1 VEKRARMT
9 FPTVSG
15 SNLQRQKIALP
26 QELEGEYN
34 LLFVPFQ
41 QWQQSEVNS
50 WIALAEQLEEQYPNL
65 VYYELPTIRTLNSLS
80 KFFIN
85 EGMRAGI
92 PNTKSRQRTITL
104 YLDKSSFQSALAMP
118 DEDHIYILIIDRQ
131 GNEFF
136 RARGSYTKEAE
147 ADLRDALLQLF
158 GTDKQ

>member
-1 VEKRARMT
+1 MT

-15 SNLQRQKIALP
+15 SNLQRQKITLP

>member
-1 VEKRARMT
+1 M
-9 FPTVSG
+9 
-15 SNLQRQKIALP
+15 
-26 QELEGEYN
+26 
-34 LLFVPFQ
+34 
-41 QWQQSEVNS
+41 
-50 WIALAEQLEEQYPNL
+50 AEQLEEQYPDL

>member
-1 VEKRARMT
+1 MT

-15 SNLQRQKIALP
+15 SNLQRQKITLP

-136 RARGSYTKEAE
+136 HARGSYTKEAE

>member
-1 VEKRARMT
+1 MT